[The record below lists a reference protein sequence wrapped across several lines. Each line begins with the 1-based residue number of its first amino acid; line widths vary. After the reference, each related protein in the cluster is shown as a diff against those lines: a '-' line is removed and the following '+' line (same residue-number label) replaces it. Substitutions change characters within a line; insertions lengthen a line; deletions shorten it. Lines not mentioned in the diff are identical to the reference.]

1 MDDRETVLST
11 NEAFYDAFG
20 AGDMDA
26 MGAIWSKDSPI
37 TCLHPGWDPLSG
49 REAVLESWRG
59 ILESPARPRIECTS
73 HEVHVY
79 DDAAVVLCYE
89 SLGNGYLFATNV
101 FVREGEGWKLT
112 HHHAGGP
119 VPPPQNET
127 S

>member
-11 NEAFYDAFG
+11 NEAFYDAFA

-26 MGAIWSKDSPI
+26 MGAIWSKDAPI

-49 REAVLESWRG
+49 RDSVLESWRG
-59 ILESPARPRIECTS
+59 ILESGDRPRIECES
-73 HEVHVY
+73 PDVQLY
-79 DDAAVVLCYE
+79 GDAAVVLCYE
-89 SLGNGYLFATNV
+89 SLGDGYLLATNV
-101 FVREGEGWKLT
+101 FVRENGGWKLT

-119 VPPPQNET
+119 VPPP